1 MRIAIFTDLPGWHG
15 ARLRRAFVAR
25 GAESV
30 LLSLRDCAIALR
42 TGAPRLH
49 LPGFGDG
56 LPDAAFVRGI
66 AGGTLEEVVFRL
78 DVLHALEALGIPVYN
93 NVRAIERSVDKSLTS
108 FLLAQAGLPT
118 PPTLITANP
127 DEASDW
133 VLQETARGHALVCK
147 PLFGSQGE
155 GLARVANLAQLPEAD
170 VISDVWYLQRFIE
183 TAETGASDWRLFVI
197 GGQVVATMRRSNSGG
212 WLTNVAQGGQ
222 CHAGVAEGEHKRLA
236 EGAAATLGMDYAGVD
251 LMRDRDGDWWVI
263 EVNSIPAWRGLQGVC
278 GADIALLLADDLLG
292 RLAMRRSLASRSLEA
307 V

>member
-15 ARLRRAFVAR
+15 ARLQSAFAAR

-30 LLSLRDCAIALR
+30 LLSLRDCAITLR
-42 TGAPRLH
+42 TGAPRLL
-49 LPGFGDG
+49 LPGFGGD

-66 AGGTLEEVVFRL
+66 TGGTLEEVVFRL

-118 PPTLITANP
+118 PPTLITADP
-127 DEASDW
+127 DEARDW
-133 VLQETARGHALVCK
+133 VRRQTARGHELVCK

-155 GLARVANLAQLPEAD
+155 GLARIATVAQLPEAD
-170 VISDVWYLQRFIE
+170 AVNGVWYLQRFVE
-183 TAETGASDWRLFVI
+183 TAETGASDWRLFVV
-197 GGQVVATMRRSNSGG
+197 GGRVVATMRRSNSG

-251 LMRDRDGDWWVI
+251 LMCDRAGRWWVI

-278 GADIALLLADDLLG
+278 GADIASLLADDLIG
-292 RLAMRRSLASRSLEA
+292 RLTMPQSLESLSLEA

>member
-1 MRIAIFTDLPGWHG
+1 LRIAIFTDLPGWHG
-15 ARLRRAFVAR
+15 ARLQRAFAAR

-49 LPGFGDG
+49 LPGLGGG

-78 DVLHALEALGIPVYN
+78 DVLHALEAFNIPVYN

-108 FLLAQAGLPT
+108 FLLAQAGLAT
-118 PPTLITANP
+118 PPTLITADP
-127 DEASDW
+127 DEARDW
-133 VLQETARGHALVCK
+133 VLTEMARGHDLVCK

-155 GLARVANLAQLPEAD
+155 GLVRVGDVAHLPEAEA
-170 VISDVWYLQRFIE
+170 VNGVWYLQRFIE
-183 TAETGASDWRLFVI
+183 TAETGAVDWRLFVI
-197 GGQVVATMRRSNSGG
+197 GGRVVASMRRSNSG

-236 EGAAATLGMDYAGVD
+236 EGAANTLRMDYAGVD
-251 LMRDRDGDWWVI
+251 LMCDRDGRWWVI

-278 GADIALLLADDLLG
+278 GADIASLLVEDLCE
-292 RLAMRRSLASRSLEA
+292 RLNRPLPLEA

>member
-15 ARLRRAFVAR
+15 ARLQSAFSAR
-25 GAESV
+25 GVETV
-30 LLSLRDCAIALR
+30 LLSLRDCAIRLR

-49 LPGFGDG
+49 LPGFDSD

-66 AGGTLEEVVFRL
+66 TGGTLEEVVFRL
-78 DVLHALEALGIPVYN
+78 DVLHALEAFGIPVYN

-118 PPTLITANP
+118 PPTLITADP
-127 DEASDW
+127 GEAHDW
-133 VLQETARGHALVCK
+133 VMQQTARGHELVCK

-155 GLARVANLAQLPEAD
+155 GLTRIANVAQLPTAD
-170 VISDVWYLQRFIE
+170 HINGVWYLQRFVA
-183 TAETGASDWRLFVI
+183 TAENGASDWRLFVI
-197 GGQVVATMRRSNSGG
+197 KGRVVATMRRSHSG

-251 LMRDRDGDWWVI
+251 LMCDRAGRWWVI
-263 EVNSIPAWRGLQGVC
+263 EVNSIPAWRGLQSVC
-278 GADIALLLADDLLG
+278 GADIASLLADDLIG
-292 RLAMRRSLASRSLEA
+292 RSTLPRSLEPLSLEA

>member
-15 ARLRRAFVAR
+15 ARLRDAFAAR
-25 GAESV
+25 GAETV
-30 LLSLRDCAIALR
+30 LLSLRDCAIRLR
-42 TGAPRLH
+42 TGAPRLR
-49 LPGFGDG
+49 LPGFGGD

-127 DEASDW
+127 SEAQDW
-133 VLQETARGHALVCK
+133 VRRQTARGHEVVCK

-155 GLARVANLAQLPEAD
+155 GLVRLAHVAQLPEAE
-170 VISDVWYLQRFIE
+170 VVNGVWYLQRFVE
-183 TAETGASDWRLFVI
+183 TAETGASDWRFFVI
-197 GGQVVATMRRSNSGG
+197 GGCVAATMRRSNSG

-222 CHAGVAEGEHKRLA
+222 CHAGVAEGAHKRLA

-251 LMRDRDGDWWVI
+251 LMRDRSGRWWVI

-278 GADIALLLADDLLG
+278 GADIALMLVDDLLG
-292 RLAMRRSLASRSLEA
+292 RLTLSRSLRPLSLEA